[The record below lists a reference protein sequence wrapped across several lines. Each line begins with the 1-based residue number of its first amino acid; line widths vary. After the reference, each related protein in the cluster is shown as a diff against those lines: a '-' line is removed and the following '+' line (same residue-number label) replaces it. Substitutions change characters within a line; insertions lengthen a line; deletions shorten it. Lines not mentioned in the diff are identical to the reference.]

1 MTQHITDTEMERIEE
16 FANTP
21 VFRREPEQLLP
32 EAETVGSAE

>member
-1 MTQHITDTEMERIEE
+1 MPQHITEAEMERIEK

-32 EAETVGSAE
+32 DSVSPDGKE